1 MALLES
7 PSISNMSERNPKS
20 GRGLPQQDRT
30 LASRYECK
38 YLIDSEAAQ
47 VLRGTIQKFMRP
59 DRFAVDRPGYR
70 YTISS
75 LYFDSPTLD
84 LFRGTCEG
92 RLTRYKLRVRTYTDE
107 PASKLFFEIKK
118 RWNQVVL
125 KTRVGVDRALATS
138 ILEHGN
144 PVGDVPTSLAEF
156 RMRMTEL
163 AAEPALKVRY
173 DREAYEAR
181 TSEPVRVTFDHNI
194 QYAVTRSPE
203 CSVDGGVWR
212 DTPLDGV
219 VVEIKFTNACPAWVT
234 QIIDRLQMMRES
246 IPKYVCSL
254 EDALSK
260 AHAGNSLTPLYAL
273 GHTTPTNTPRDDR
286 RRAGGGGQ

>member
-1 MALLES
+1 MEG
-7 PSISNMSERNPKS
+7 PSISSMSERNPKD
-20 GRGLPQQDRT
+20 GKGLPQQDRT

-59 DRFAVDRPGYR
+59 DRFAANRPGYR

-92 RLTRYKLRVRTYTDE
+92 RLTRYKLRVRTYTDD

-125 KTRVGVDRALATS
+125 KTRVGVDRALAAS
-138 ILEHGN
+138 ILEDGN
-144 PVGDVPTSLAEF
+144 PVGVVPTSLAEF
-156 RMRMTEL
+156 RMRMNEL
-163 AAEPALKVRY
+163 AAEPVLKVRY

-181 TSEPVRVTFDHNI
+181 TNEPVRVTFDHNI

-203 CSVDGGVWR
+203 CSVDGGVWESA
-212 DTPLDGV
+212 PLDGI
-219 VVEIKFTNACPAWVT
+219 VVEIKFTNACPTWVT

-254 EDALSK
+254 EEALSL
-260 AHAGNSLTPLYAL
+260 AHAENSLTPLYAL
-273 GHTTPTNTPRDDR
+273 GRTTPTNTDRENR
-286 RRAGGGGQ
+286 RRAGGEDQ